1 MKKKIILL
9 LFGLIL
15 LAAAGCGRKEKNS
28 SEQETAKSKEYV
40 YRIEDLEIGENPYS
54 YVNLIRSGDEF
65 LTYEYVWPE
74 DGGIYKIHFNRLTKD
89 GEKEELFKL
98 DGEEEGSYN
107 NINADGNNLYLIK
120 NKYYYTGQIDEET
133 GDVIEEGDYRDEYY
147 LVKIS
152 MSGEEIF
159 SISINDI
166 PELKKIEEEQGWF
179 NAYGMFLTDDSIYI
193 SCCGIYTCFDKDGNF
208 RKVMGA
214 VGVES
219 DFNNASFIPLADGRA
234 AALLYEENGAFIALA
249 DMENGSIGE
258 KHKLPGA
265 YSYSFYPGLGYDLY
279 MTDTYGMY
287 GYNIGDEDSTPLFN
301 FVDSDMAFWGLGN
314 VQAINEKEFFASY
327 DDMDTGESRLAKFI
341 KVDPADVKEKKVI
354 TLAMAYTDWGVR
366 SQVIK
371 FNKADEEYRITIQD
385 YSSMYAVEE
394 DYYAGITR
402 LNADIVSGKVPDIL
416 LLDDSMP
423 VESYMNKGLFE
434 DLNPY
439 IEKDSE
445 LDINN
450 FMPNVIEAFSQ
461 NGKFYILVPNF
472 SIQTLIAKT
481 SEVGPERGWTV
492 QEAMALWDSKPEG
505 TEFLNGSTQAE
516 ILDSCMRMASSQFID
531 PKSGKCSFDSDEFI
545 QMLEFINRFPKE
557 ISDDYYSDDYWE
569 RYDSQWREGRVIT
582 SYGYVG
588 DFRDYNATKK
598 ATFGEDITMIGFPS
612 SDGDGSV
619 LVPRNEFAMSSKSKN
634 KEGAWKFLR
643 TFITEEYQSDIY
655 GFTLSIKQLK
665 ERAKQAMEKPY
676 YEDED
681 GNREE
686 YDDIAYIG
694 GVEIVID
701 PMTQQEVDDFLNQL
715 YSFRQIPRYDEAL
728 NQIISEE
735 AAAYFAGQKSA
746 EDVARIIQS
755 RAQIYV
761 NETR

>member
-1 MKKKIILL
+1 MKKKITILL
-9 LFGLIL
+9 FALII
-15 LAAAGCGRKEKNS
+15 LAAAGCGRKAKNPS
-28 SEQETAKSKEYV
+28 ETARSRDLV
-40 YRIEDLEIGENPYS
+40 YRMEDMEIGESRYS
-54 YVNLIRSGDEF
+54 SVSLIRSGDDF

-89 GEKEELFKL
+89 GEREELFKL
-98 DGEEEGSYN
+98 DGEEEGGYN
-107 NINADGNNLYLIK
+107 NITADENNLYLIK
-120 NKYYYTGQIDEET
+120 NKYYYTGQMDEET

-147 LVKIS
+147 LVKMS
-152 MSGEEIF
+152 MNGEELF
-159 SISINDI
+159 SILLNDI
-166 PELKKIEEEQGWF
+166 PELKKIEENKGWF
-179 NAYGMFLTDDSIYI
+179 NAYGMFLADDSVYI
-193 SCCGIYTCFDKDGNF
+193 SCCGIYTRFDKDGNF

-214 VGVES
+214 VDEES
-219 DFNNASFIPLADGRA
+219 DFNDASFIPLADGRV
-234 AALLYEENGAFIALA
+234 AALLYEESGASIALA

-258 KHKLPGA
+258 KHTLTGA
-265 YSYSFYPGLGYDLY
+265 FSYSFYPGIGYDLFI
-279 MTDTYGMY
+279 TDTYGMY
-287 GYNIGDEDSTPLFN
+287 GYNIGDEDITPLLN

-314 VQAINEKEFFASY
+314 VLAINEKEFFASY
-327 DDMDTGESRLAKFI
+327 DDMDTGESHLAKFI
-341 KVDPADVKEKKVI
+341 KVDPADVKEKKII

-371 FNKADEEYRITIQD
+371 FNKADDEYRITIQD
-385 YSSMYAVEE
+385 YSSMYATEE
-394 DYYAGITR
+394 DYNAGITR

-416 LLDDSMP
+416 LLDESMP

-450 FMPNVIEAFSQ
+450 FMPNIIEAFSQ
-461 NGKFYILVPNF
+461 NGKLYIMVPNF
-472 SIQTLIAKT
+472 SIRTLVAKT

-516 ILDSCMRMASSQFID
+516 MLDSCMRMASSQFID
-531 PKSGKCSFDSDEFI
+531 PKTGKCSFDSEEFI

-557 ISDDYYSDDYWE
+557 LGDDYYSDEYWE
-569 RYDSQWREGRVIT
+569 NYDSQWREGKVLT
-582 SYGYVG
+582 SYSYIG
-588 DFRDYNATKK
+588 DFRSYNMTKK
-598 ATFGEDITMIGFPS
+598 ATFGEDITLIGFPS

-619 LVPRNEFAMSSKSKN
+619 LVPGNQFAMSSKSKN
-634 KEGAWKFLR
+634 KEGAWKFMR
-643 TFITEEYQSDIY
+643 TFITEEYQSEIY
-655 GFTLSIKQLK
+655 GFTLSITQLK

-676 YEDED
+676 FEDEN

-686 YDDIAYIG
+686 YDDISYIG
-694 GVEIVID
+694 GVEVVID
-701 PMTQQEVDDFLNQL
+701 PMTQQEADELLNLL
-715 YSFRQIPRYDEAL
+715 YSFRQISRYDEAL
-728 NQIISEE
+728 DQIISEE

-746 EDVARIIQS
+746 KDVAGIIQS

>member
-1 MKKKIILL
+1 MKKKITILL
-9 LFGLIL
+9 FALII
-15 LAAAGCGRKEKNS
+15 LAAAGCGRKAKNPS
-28 SEQETAKSKEYV
+28 ETARSRDLV
-40 YRIEDLEIGENPYS
+40 YRMEDMEIGESRYS
-54 YVNLIRSGDEF
+54 SVSLIRSGDDF

-89 GEKEELFKL
+89 GEREELFKL
-98 DGEEEGSYN
+98 DGEEEGGYN
-107 NINADGNNLYLIK
+107 NITADEINLYLIK
-120 NKYYYTGQIDEET
+120 NKYYYTGQMDEET

-147 LVKIS
+147 LVKMS
-152 MSGEEIF
+152 MNGEELF
-159 SISINDI
+159 SILLNDI
-166 PELKKIEEEQGWF
+166 PELKKIEENKGWF
-179 NAYGMFLTDDSIYI
+179 NAYGMFLADDSVYI
-193 SCCGIYTCFDKDGNF
+193 SCCGIYTRFDKDGNF

-214 VGVES
+214 VDEES
-219 DFNNASFIPLADGRA
+219 DFNDASFIPLADGRV
-234 AALLYEENGAFIALA
+234 AALLYEESGASIALA

-258 KHKLPGA
+258 KHTLTGA
-265 YSYSFYPGLGYDLY
+265 FSYSFYPGIGYDLFI
-279 MTDTYGMY
+279 TDTYGMY
-287 GYNIGDEDSTPLFN
+287 GYNIGDEDITPLLN

-314 VQAINEKEFFASY
+314 VLAINEKEFFASY
-327 DDMDTGESRLAKFI
+327 DDMDTGESHLAKFI
-341 KVDPADVKEKKVI
+341 KVDPADVKEKKII

-371 FNKADEEYRITIQD
+371 FNKADDEYRITIQD
-385 YSSMYAVEE
+385 YSSMYATEE
-394 DYYAGITR
+394 DYNAGITR

-416 LLDDSMP
+416 LLDESMP

-450 FMPNVIEAFSQ
+450 FMPNIIEAFSQ
-461 NGKFYILVPNF
+461 NGKLYIMVPNF
-472 SIQTLIAKT
+472 SIRTLVAKT

-516 ILDSCMRMASSQFID
+516 MLDSCMRMASSQFID
-531 PKSGKCSFDSDEFI
+531 PKTGKCSFDSEEFI

-557 ISDDYYSDDYWE
+557 LGDDYYSDEYWE
-569 RYDSQWREGRVIT
+569 NYDSQWREGKVLT
-582 SYGYVG
+582 SYSYIG
-588 DFRDYNATKK
+588 DFRSYNMTKK
-598 ATFGEDITMIGFPS
+598 ATFGEDITLIGFPS

-619 LVPRNEFAMSSKSKN
+619 LVPGNQFAMSSKSKN
-634 KEGAWKFLR
+634 KEGAWKFMR
-643 TFITEEYQSDIY
+643 TFITEEYQSEIY
-655 GFTLSIKQLK
+655 GFTLSITQLK

-676 YEDED
+676 FEDEN

-686 YDDIAYIG
+686 YDDISYIG
-694 GVEIVID
+694 GVEVVID
-701 PMTQQEVDDFLNQL
+701 PMTQQEADELLNLL
-715 YSFRQIPRYDEAL
+715 YSFRQISRYDEAL
-728 NQIISEE
+728 DQIISEE

-746 EDVARIIQS
+746 KDVAGIIQS